1 MVKCIDCDC
10 RHKTVRRQWNA
21 LTCQYENVSKYY
33 CWGVPEPFEI
43 KDVNKE
49 CTEYPEKRGGDMP
62 IVEKDGDVCLEY
74 HIPEHIKSAI
84 PEDFYLVF
92 LGFLI
97 GSYGKVPVECDIGE
111 YLCYAGGTGGWHK
124 ALKRACVVLDL
135 PWLHEYYHGLEW
147 YDSDLFDGE
156 IADEIERRIP

>member
-1 MVKCIDCDC
+1 MKCIDCDC
-10 RHKTVRRQWNA
+10 CHEEMRERWSY
-21 LTCQYENVSKYY
+21 LTAEYKKEFKYY

-62 IVEKDGDVCLEY
+62 IIEKDGDVCLEY
-74 HIPEHIKSAI
+74 HIPEDIKSAI

-92 LGFLI
+92 LGFILGI
-97 GSYGKVPVECDIGE
+97 LGMPVKIEIGE
-111 YLCYAGGTGGWHK
+111 YLCYMGGTAGWYK
-124 ALKRACVVLDL
+124 AFNRSCRLLNL
-135 PWLHEYYHGLEW
+135 PWLKEYYDGLEW

-156 IADEIERRIP
+156 IADEIKRRIA